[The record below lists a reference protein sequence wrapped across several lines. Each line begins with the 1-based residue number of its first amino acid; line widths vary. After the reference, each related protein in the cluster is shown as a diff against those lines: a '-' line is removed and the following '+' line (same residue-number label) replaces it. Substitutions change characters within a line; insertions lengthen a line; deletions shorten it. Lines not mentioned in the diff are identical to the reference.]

1 MKQWRIR
8 LNAGFSGPQCWLLL
22 AIRRGWL
29 KEAGIALGLEPGQ
42 GAWTAAA
49 AMDEGGH
56 DLGYGD
62 IHALAE
68 IAMRRPAGTAR
79 GVYATFA
86 ASAAAIALP
95 IGASEAVAGRR
106 LIGHAS
112 DVGLRLFPAFCAAQ
126 RLDPA
131 ATRVIPAEGSM
142 VALWDRVRAGEADG
156 LFAYVSTLTA
166 ALAAAGRDA
175 AGEIT
180 WLRYDEGAP
189 DLHGSALMASARL
202 IAEEPEALA
211 RLLAVLDRGM
221 EAALDDPDEAMDA
234 VLSFAPAAN
243 RAAERVRW
251 QTTLAVEMAG
261 RGSFGGISPGR
272 FGRGLALQAGAA
284 GLPAPRIEDVF
295 TDRFLPP
302 PETRTQR
309 PVAA

>member
-1 MKQWRIR
+1 MR

-29 KEAGIALGLEPGQ
+29 EEAGITLDLEPGQ
-42 GAWTAAA
+42 GAWTAAS
-49 AMDEGGH
+49 AMAEGGH

-68 IAMRRPAGTAR
+68 IAMRRPAGAAR
-79 GVYATFA
+79 GIYATFA
-86 ASAAAIALP
+86 ASAAAIAMP
-95 IGASEAVAGRR
+95 IGVAGALAGRR

-112 DVGLRLFPAFCAAQ
+112 DVGLRLFPAFCSSQ
-126 RLDPA
+126 GLDAA
-131 ATRVIPAEGSM
+131 ATQVIPADGSM

-166 ALAAAGRDA
+166 ALAAEGRDA
-175 AGEIT
+175 AGEIA

-211 RLLAVLDRGM
+211 RLLGVLDRGL
-221 EAALDDPDEAMDA
+221 EAALGDPDAAMDA

-243 RAAERVRW
+243 LAAERVRW

-261 RGSFGGISPGR
+261 RGSFGGIDSVR

-284 GLPAPRIEDVF
+284 GLPVPRVEDVF
-295 TDRFLPP
+295 IDQFLPP
-302 PETRTQR
+302 PALRTLR